1 MSFAYPIIFNLIEAL
16 SALVVGTSAVKG
28 VVDSAKA
35 LRSKGLAKRYLQSKG
50 DRRLLYLAKIASKRA
65 LKYDEVQV
73 ARERIRDLLEEM
85 PPRQAAIVERG
96 ISQASKSGERRFIE
110 EMITPESNC

>member
-1 MSFAYPIIFNLIEAL
+1 M
-16 SALVVGTSAVKG
+16 
-28 VVDSAKA
+28 
-35 LRSKGLAKRYLQSKG
+35 QSR
-50 DRRLLYLAKIASKRA
+50 RRLQTGALAKIASKRA